1 MTNILLKC
9 LEERHKSTQK
19 KVEEPRK
26 PGPVITISRSFGCP
40 ANICAAEL
48 ADILTKMEGDNNNE
62 PWKVISKEILE
73 ESAKELG
80 IETEK
85 IEYIFQFEK
94 RSAIDEI
101 LEALSSKYYKSERK
115 IRKTITEV
123 IHSFGEQGR
132 VIIVGRAGASIL
144 YDIKNSL
151 HVRLIAP
158 LEYRIE
164 GVSRRHKISH
174 REAKKLTLD
183 MDKKRALLRKD
194 FAGKRVSD
202 LDYDLIFNCKTI
214 NADEVVQLIVKAAEM
229 REMV

>member
-1 MTNILLKC
+1 
-9 LEERHKSTQK
+9 
-19 KVEEPRK
+19 
-26 PGPVITISRSFGCP
+26 
-40 ANICAAEL
+40 
-48 ADILTKMEGDNNNE
+48 
-62 PWKVISKEILE
+62 
-73 ESAKELG
+73 
-80 IETEK
+80 
-85 IEYIFQFEK
+85 
-94 RSAIDEI
+94 
-101 LEALSSKYYKSERK
+101 
-115 IRKTITEV
+115 
-123 IHSFGEQGR
+123 
-132 VIIVGRAGASIL
+132 VGRAGASIL

>member
-1 MTNILLKC
+1 MTNILLKY

-19 KVEEPRK
+19 IEGTKKV
-26 PGPVITISRSFGCP
+26 GPVITISRAFGCQ
-40 ANICAAEL
+40 ANLCAADL
-48 ADILTKMEGDNNNE
+48 ADILTTMDGNLNN

-73 ESAKELG
+73 QSAKELG

-115 IRKTITEV
+115 IKKTISEV

-132 VIIVGRAGASIL
+132 VIIVGRAGANIL
-144 YDIKNSL
+144 YDINNSL
-151 HVRLIAP
+151 HIRLIAP
-158 LEYRIE
+158 LEHRID

-174 REAKKLTLD
+174 SEAKKLTLE
-183 MDKKRALLRKD
+183 MDEKRAILRND
-194 FAGKRVSD
+194 FAGKRTSD
-202 LDYDLIFNCKTI
+202 LDYDLIINCKKMSTEEI
-214 NADEVVQLIVKAAEM
+214 VQLIVKAAEM
-229 REMV
+229 RKMVE

>member
-1 MTNILLKC
+1 MANILLKY
-9 LEERHKSTQK
+9 LEERHKRIQKIDEPK
-19 KVEEPRK
+19 KV
-26 PGPVITISRSFGCP
+26 GPVITISRSFGCP
-40 ANICAAEL
+40 ANLCATDL
-48 ADILTKMEGDNNNE
+48 ADILTKMEGNLND

-73 ESAKELG
+73 KSAKELG

-115 IRKTITEV
+115 IRKTISEV
-123 IHSFGEQGR
+123 IYSFGEQGR

-144 YDIKNSL
+144 YDIKNAL

-174 REAKKLTLD
+174 REAKKLTFE
-183 MDKKRALLRKD
+183 MDKKRAMLRKD
-194 FAGKRVSD
+194 FAGKRTSD

-214 NADEVVQLIVKAAEM
+214 SSEEIVQLIVKTAEM
-229 REMV
+229 RKMV

>member
-1 MTNILLKC
+1 MANILLKY

-19 KVEEPRK
+19 KVAEPTK
-26 PGPVITISRSFGCP
+26 VGPVITISRSFGCP
-40 ANICAAEL
+40 ANICATEL
-48 ADILTKMEGDNNNE
+48 ATILTQMENENNE
-62 PWKVISKEILE
+62 PWKVITKEILE

-80 IETEK
+80 LETEK

-115 IRKTITEV
+115 IRKTISEV

-144 YDIKNSL
+144 QDIDNSM

-164 GVSRRHKISH
+164 GISRRHKLSH
-174 REAKKLTLD
+174 REAKKLTID
-183 MDKKRALLRKD
+183 MDKKRAMLRKD

-214 NADEVVQLIVKAAEM
+214 SSEEIVQLIVKTAEM
-229 REMV
+229 RKMI

>member
-1 MTNILLKC
+1 MANILLKY
-9 LEERHKSTQK
+9 LEERHKSAHR
-19 KVEEPRK
+19 KVEEPK
-26 PGPVITISRSFGCP
+26 TVGPVITISRSFGCP
-40 ANICAAEL
+40 ANLCATDLAEL
-48 ADILTKMEGDNNNE
+48 LTRIEGNSNE

-80 IETEK
+80 LEPDK

-115 IRKTITEV
+115 IRKTIREV
-123 IHSFGEQGR
+123 IHAFGEQGR

-158 LEYRIE
+158 LDYRIE

-174 REAKKLTLD
+174 REAKKLTLE
-183 MDKKRALLRKD
+183 MDKKRAMLRKD

-202 LDYDLIFNCKTI
+202 VDYDLIFNCKTI
-214 NADEVVQLIVKAAEM
+214 GSEEIVQLIAKAAQM
-229 REMV
+229 RKMV